1 LLPHDAIVRQRGVT
15 SYLLAQQIKTL
26 EKEFLEEGGLRE
38 RMSQARIEV
47 RKKQK

>member
-1 LLPHDAIVRQRGVT
+1 MISLINIT

-26 EKEFLEEGGLRE
+26 EKEFLQDGGLRE